1 MSPLIERAYRE
12 GLWKGPIDIRLDQP
26 PLLIDS
32 GARQL
37 ICVYVVLEKC
47 SEAKER
53 SVEAEN
59 GSRLSPP
66 VETICIQNTT

>member
-1 MSPLIERAYRE
+1 MI
-12 GLWKGPIDIRLDQP
+12 IRLDQT

-37 ICVYVVLEKC
+37 TGVSVVPEKC

-66 VETICIQNTT
+66 IGGNIEH

>member
-26 PLLIDS
+26 PLLINS
-32 GARQL
+32 RVRQL
-37 ICVYVVLEKC
+37 TGVSVVQEKC

-53 SVEAEN
+53 SVEADN

-66 VETICIQNTT
+66 VEAK

>member
-1 MSPLIERAYRE
+1 MSDDEVSEILLYYEDKRQIIY
-12 GLWKGPIDIRLDQP
+12 IRLDQG

-37 ICVYVVLEKC
+37 IGVSVVPDKC

-53 SVEAEN
+53 SIEAEN

-66 VETICIQNTT
+66 VGAK

>member
-1 MSPLIERAYRE
+1 MFTIY
-12 GLWKGPIDIRLDQP
+12 IRLDQA

-37 ICVYVVLEKC
+37 VCVSVVLEKC

-53 SVEAEN
+53 SVEADN

-66 VETICIQNTT
+66 VGGNIEQNITT